1 MDKRDYYDV
10 LNLQKDATPEAIKKS
25 FRSLARRHHPD
36 KNPDDPDAESRFK
49 EVQEAYAVL
58 SDTEQRQRYDMF
70 GHDQPGGGPFGNA
83 GFEGFNISVE
93 DLFGGGF
100 ESLFSQMFSGGGVG
114 GRGRGAQR
122 RQRGEDVL
130 VRKDVPFEAAF
141 DGSEHEVDVE
151 LMAECKGCD
160 GRGAASEDGIRT
172 CPTCDG
178 AGRIARTSRVGP
190 FVQET
195 VSDCPTCRGAGRT
208 IQEPCIQCL
217 GEGRVEEQRRI
228 RFNVPRGAE
237 DGMRLRMHGQG
248 ASPPAGG
255 SGSGNLYI
263 ELMINDHKWFER
275 SSDDLLM
282 ALPLGYPEFVL
293 GTTLEVEHIDGKLL
307 EIVIP
312 AGSRPGDTLTI
323 SGRGMHPLRGRVRG
337 DVTVLLKLHVPDEI
351 NSETKKL
358 VESMKDSLSIPD
370 AGIEEAILNE
380 LRMRRQVR

>member
-1 MDKRDYYDV
+1 MAKRDYYEV
-10 LNLQKDATPEAIKKS
+10 LDLEKDATAEVIKKS

-36 KNPDDPDAESRFK
+36 KNPDDPDAETRFK

-83 GFEGFNISVE
+83 GFEGFNISIE

-100 ESLFSQMFSGGGVG
+100 DSLFSQMFGGSGAG
-114 GRGRGAQR
+114 GRGRGRQR

-130 VRKDVPFEAAF
+130 ARKAVPFEAAF

-151 LMAECKGCD
+151 LMAECEGCD
-160 GRGAASEDGIRT
+160 GLGAASADGIRT

-208 IQEPCIQCL
+208 IQDPCSQCI
-217 GEGRVEEQRRI
+217 GEGRLQEKRRI
-228 RFNVPRGAE
+228 RFSVPRGAE

-248 ASPPAGG
+248 AAPPAGG

-263 ELMINDHKWFER
+263 ELIIEDHKWFER
-275 SSDDLLM
+275 SSEDLLM

-293 GTTLEVEHIDGKLL
+293 GTTIEVEHLDGKLL
-307 EIVIP
+307 EIIIP

-323 SGRGMHPLRGRVRG
+323 SGRGMHPLRGRGRG

-351 NSETKKL
+351 DSETKNL
-358 VESMKDSLSIPD
+358 VESLKDTLSIPD
-370 AGIEEAILNE
+370 SGIEEAILDE
-380 LRMRRQVR
+380 VRMRRRGR